1 MTAIPEPSE
10 SAVIVTVPEA
20 QSVVGTFRAELD
32 RAALRGVPPHV
43 TVLYP
48 FLPPE
53 QIDASTRAALAEAVA
68 STAAFDVVLARVG
81 WFGDTVVWLAPEPDE
96 PFRALTQAVH
106 RRFPQYP
113 PYGGVHSD
121 SIPHLTIG
129 HDAPVEHLRA
139 AADAVKGHLPIRFRV
154 SSVHLI
160 LGSPNPASWQTLA
173 EFALPSP

>member
-1 MTAIPEPSE
+1 MTATVEPPSE
-10 SAVIVTVPEA
+10 SAVIVAVPEA
-20 QSVVGTFRAELD
+20 QSVVGSFRTDLD

-53 QIDASTRAALAEAVA
+53 QIDAGTRAALAEAVA
-68 STAAFDVVLARVG
+68 STEAFDVVLARVG
-81 WFGDTVVWLAPEPDE
+81 WFGDTVVWLAPEPDG

-106 RRFPQYP
+106 HRFPQCP

-129 HDAPVEHLRA
+129 HDAPVDHLRA
-139 AADAVKGHLPIRFRV
+139 TIPV
-154 SSVHLI
+154 STRST
-160 LGSPNPASWQTLA
+160 SSMSTPT
-173 EFALPSP
+173 